1 MSKSICTLIWGLFLF
16 CSCTQLQKPT
26 YLATENLR
34 ISGVGFKRSELSADL
49 KFYNP
54 NAQQLQLKSADIDI
68 YIQNRFLG
76 KAGFDNLLNLPPMDT
91 FYVPIKAVIAMRDVL
106 PNAVQILLKDSV
118 NVRIDGTVR
127 AGKGGFFK
135 NVAIKYEGRQSLGRF
150 LKDSTAR

>member
-1 MSKSICTLIWGLFLF
+1 MSKSVCTLVWGLFLL
-16 CSCTQLQKPT
+16 CSCKQLQKPT

-54 NAQQLQLKSADIDI
+54 NSQQLQLKSADIDI

-91 FYVPIKAVIAMRDVL
+91 FYVPVKAVVALRDVL

-118 NVRIDGTVR
+118 NLKLDGTVK
-127 AGKGGFFK
+127 AGKAGFFK
-135 NVAIKYEGRQSLGRF
+135 NVAIKYEGRQSLARF

>member
-1 MSKSICTLIWGLFLF
+1 MSKSICTLVWGLFLF
-16 CSCTQLQKPT
+16 CSCKQLQKPT

-54 NAQQLQLKSADIDI
+54 NSQQLQLKSADIDI

-91 FYVPIKAVIAMRDVL
+91 FYVPVKAVVALRDVL
-106 PNAVQILLKDSV
+106 PNAVQILFKDSV
-118 NVRIDGTVR
+118 NLKLDGTVR
-127 AGKGGFFK
+127 AGKAGFFK
-135 NVAIKYEGRQSLGRF
+135 NVAIKYEGRQSLARF